1 MKLKIWIGVSQ
12 CDNEDLIIRDF
23 SSRNAGIQMQVSLVL
38 NAVLG
43 IVPSLKPVQRI
54 CEQPNIF

>member
-1 MKLKIWIGVSQ
+1 MKILSF
-12 CDNEDLIIRDF
+12 RDF
-23 SSRNAGIQMQVSLVL
+23 SSRNAGIQMQVSLLL

-43 IVPSLKPVQRI
+43 IIPSLKPIQRI